1 MHAPKL
7 EILSPEM
14 MSDPIATLAHFRE
27 HDPVPQAVDFPA
39 YLLTRYE
46 DVSRLR
52 NYDVFSTQLIR
63 QMREAIDGP
72 NMMQLDGDEH
82 RRNRGL
88 VQPAFKPKVLAAF
101 VERELIP
108 IIEQQIDAIA
118 GLGHTDLMQTF
129 CRKVPFWTVARL
141 LGLEIHDEVRLAHLF
156 LEQATADPVQAAG
169 DPSRL
174 ERSMAAQRELKQL
187 VRVVVERVT
196 AEPDDSFVSQLVQA
210 RAADGD
216 RLSEEEVYGLLMFLL
231 PAGLGTT
238 QAALG
243 TAIYNLGSR
252 PSIAEELRADPS
264 GWQQALEETLRWR
277 APIPYQ
283 NRVTLCDVEVRGVTI
298 PAGSMVLASLNSA
311 NRDPEVFDRP
321 DEFDI
326 HRNPN
331 RHVSFGVGIHRCPGS
346 HLARIVFSEMVTA
359 VLERMPDYEIALDRV
374 EEYPDWAMV
383 GGWSRMPATF
393 TPSTP

>member
-14 MSDPIATLAHFRE
+14 MSDPIAILAHYRE
-27 HDPVPQAVDFPA
+27 HEPVPQAVDFPA

-46 DVSRLR
+46 DVSRVR
-52 NYDVFSTQLIR
+52 DYEIFSTRLIR
-63 QMREAIDGP
+63 QMRESIDGL

-101 VERELIP
+101 VERELIA
-108 IIEQQIDAIA
+108 IIDQQIDAIA
-118 GLGHTDLMQTF
+118 GLGRTDLMETF
-129 CRKVPFWTVARL
+129 CRKVPFWTIARL
-141 LGLEIHDEVRLAHLF
+141 LGLEIDDEVRLAHLF
-156 LEQATADPVQAAG
+156 LEQAAADPVQAAG

-174 ERSMAAQRELKQL
+174 ERSMAAQHELKKL

-196 AEPDDSFVSQLVQA
+196 AEPDESFVSQIVQA
-210 RAADGD
+210 RSSEGD
-216 RLSEEEVYGLLMFLL
+216 RLSVDEIYGLLMFLL

-238 QAALG
+238 QAALS
-243 TAIYNLGSR
+243 TAVYNLATR
-252 PSIAEELRADPS
+252 PWLLEELRTDPS

-283 NRVTLCDVEVRGVTI
+283 NRVTLRDVEVRGVTI
-298 PAGSMVLASLNSA
+298 PAGSMVLAALNAA
-311 NRDPEVFDRP
+311 NRDPGVFDRP

-331 RHVSFGVGIHRCPGS
+331 RHVSFGVGIHACLGAPIARSSLREGVPRLFARLPNLRVQRGFEPRYVNLFDN
-346 HLARIVFSEMVTA
+346 HLE
-359 VLERMPDYEIALDRV
+359 ALPV
-374 EEYPDWAMV
+374 EFDP
-383 GGWSRMPATF
+383 R
-393 TPSTP
+393 

>member
-1 MHAPKL
+1 MYEPKL

-14 MSDPIATLAHFRE
+14 MSDPIATLAYFRE
-27 HDPVPQAVDFPA
+27 RDPVPLAVDFPA

-52 NYDVFSTQLIR
+52 DYEIFSTQLIR
-63 QMREAIDGP
+63 QMRESIDGL
-72 NMMQLDGDEH
+72 NMMQLDGEEH

-108 IIEQQIDAIA
+108 IIDEQIDAIA
-118 GLGHTDLMQTF
+118 SLGHTDLMETF
-129 CRKVPFWTVARL
+129 CRKVPFWTIARL
-141 LGLEIHDEVRLAHLF
+141 LGLEIQDEVRLAHLF
-156 LEQATADPVQAAG
+156 LEQAAADPVQAAG

-210 RAADGD
+210 RSSDGD
-216 RLSEEEVYGLLMFLL
+216 QLSEDEIYGLLMFLL

-238 QAALG
+238 QAALS
-243 TAIYNLGSR
+243 TAVYNLATR
-252 PSIAEELRADPS
+252 PWLLEELRADPS

-283 NRVTLCDVEVRGVTI
+283 NRVTLRDVEVRGVTI
-298 PAGSMVLASLNSA
+298 PAGTMVLAALNAA
-311 NRDPEVFDRP
+311 NRDPAVFDRP

-331 RHVSFGVGIHRCPGS
+331 RHVSFGVGIHACLGAPIARSSLREGIPRLFARLPNLRVQPGFEPRYVNLFDN
-346 HLARIVFSEMVTA
+346 HLE
-359 VLERMPDYEIALDRV
+359 ALPVEFDR
-374 EEYPDWAMV
+374 
-383 GGWSRMPATF
+383 S
-393 TPSTP
+393 